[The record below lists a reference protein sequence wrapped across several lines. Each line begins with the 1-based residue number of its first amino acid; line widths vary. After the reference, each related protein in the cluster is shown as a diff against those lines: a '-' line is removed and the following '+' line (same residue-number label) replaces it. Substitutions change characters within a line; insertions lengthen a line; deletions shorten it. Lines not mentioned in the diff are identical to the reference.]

1 MARQTEN
8 LPLYAFAA
16 VDADYSDQALG
27 FHNPEEI
34 NRKWQNNEAVVT
46 RMVYARIPLP
56 SSIGARS
63 RLYSATAVVSIEA
76 KYQYSVGSEGAFLC
90 PANAAYSSSSTLTWT
105 NRPRQLGDYEL
116 VTVSHATSQEDIACD
131 IFLDNPTTTQ
141 QSELAHNFLA
151 KRTCFCYPS
160 IAPTSE
166 KRTRSAYF
174 YNKLTDGTTV
184 PYITIAYDDSA
195 VVTSKVNLLSYPSG
209 DSVNNAAAQVFSWE
223 YIPNGSYH
231 CMDENWTQASAK
243 IYWRVSGASTW
254 NEIAISGSATSKTV
268 PAYTFPPNSTI
279 EWYLSGTDTDGT
291 TTTTSTA
298 TFTTIPFTVTP
309 TSYPSGSNIDTRA
322 ALRFEYEVQ
331 NSAGTVLQ
339 NGSIFYWR
347 VSGASTWNSI
357 PASHST
363 KSRLIAANTFPTA
376 STIQWKIQVTDRSGL
391 GTAESSVFS
400 FTTVSTQ
407 ISMTR
412 YPSGNNVNPG
422 AVLPFQWK
430 YNSAVGEYSQSS
442 AVFYWR
448 KDTTDP
454 YTAINISGSTQ
465 GINVPAN
472 TFPTSSTIYWY
483 VSGTDIGGH
492 TSSTSATSFK
502 TPATQITPQSSPTS
516 GYRDPRNA
524 IKFSWYFACADGS
537 VPQGSAS
544 LFWKVHTDANYTEA
558 QASGTTRS
566 VTIAA
571 DTFPVAST
579 IDWYLSGEDMW
590 GVSSTSE
597 VFSFS
602 TAASTA
608 IATCVSPV
616 GSAEDSAKPITLVWT
631 LSNEDGADPTRVLVS
646 WKLPS
651 EGSLDWHTLVDSS
664 DPITSYAVPAY
675 TFPAG
680 EIQWKVQATN
690 RDNVAGPESLAAFV
704 SLRAPDPPE
713 GLTATDVPI
722 TTISWQS
729 DSQQAYEITIDG
741 TVVQKAFGIGIYD
754 WTVPEPLDDG
764 VHIITVR
771 VQSSFGL
778 WSDPST
784 TTIDVSNDVPEG
796 WEDLALTGVFDVDA
810 ALTATGASDADSIE
824 AQWYRD
830 GKRIG
835 TTAGREFTDRFA
847 LGEHAY
853 YVEIWDTDGNYARSN
868 TVTGTM
874 SSQITRIA
882 LLAGGPWIELR
893 LSENSAGLQSFSFSR
908 TKNIRH
914 VLGAVYPILEL
925 SPFEDLSGV
934 YDCAFKT
941 SSEAAAFESMRGQP
955 VILKSRSDRIMIGA
969 LADLSCKVTDFY
981 ISYSFSIQRIDW
993 EDYVYDS

>member
-34 NRKWQNNEAVVT
+34 NREWKNNEAVVT
-46 RMVYARIPLP
+46 RMVYARITLP
-56 SSIGARS
+56 TSIGARS

-76 KYQYSVGSEGAFLC
+76 KYHYSVGSEGAFLC
-90 PANAAYSSSSTLTWT
+90 PANAAYSGVATLTWT
-105 NRPRQLGDYEL
+105 NRPGQLGDYEL
-116 VTVSHATSQEDIACD
+116 VTISRASSQEDIACD

-166 KRTRSAYF
+166 KRIRSAYF

-209 DSVNNAAAQVFSWE
+209 DSVNNAAAQVFSWK

-268 PAYTFPPNSTI
+268 PAYTFPGGSVI
-279 EWYLSGTDTDGT
+279 QWYLKGTDTEGT
-291 TTTTSTA
+291 TSQTTTYS
-298 TFTTIPFTVTP
+298 FTTLPFTISLDDYP
-309 TSYPSGSNIDTRA
+309 TGSNVDTR
-322 ALRFEYEVQ
+322 
-331 NSAGTVLQ
+331 NSLLFDDSLHNADGVVLQ
-339 NGSIFYWR
+339 NASVFYWR
-347 VSGASTWNSI
+347 VSGTSTWNQI
-357 PASHST
+357 PLTHTSQY
-363 KSRLIAANTFPTA
+363 RVIAANTFPTA

-391 GTAESSVFS
+391 GTAESNVMS
-400 FTTVSTQ
+400 FTTVSPQ
-407 ISMTR
+407 IAATI
-412 YPSGNNVNPG
+412 YPSGSNVNPG

-430 YNSAVGEYSQSS
+430 YNSAVGEYTQSS

-454 YTAINISGSTQ
+454 YTAINISGATQ

-492 TSSTSATSFK
+492 TSSTNATSFK
-502 TPATQITPQSSPTS
+502 TAATQITPQSSPTS
-516 GYRDPRNA
+516 GYRDPRYA
-524 IKFSWYFACADGS
+524 IEFSWYFACADGS

-544 LFWKVHTDANYTEA
+544 LFWKVHTNENYTEMP
-558 QASGTTRS
+558 ASGTTQS
-566 VTIAA
+566 VTVAA

-590 GVSSTSE
+590 GVASTSE

-602 TAASTA
+602 TTASTA

-616 GSAEDSAKPITLVWT
+616 GSAEDSTKPITLVWT
-631 LSNEDGADPTRVLVS
+631 LSNADGTDPTRVLVS
-646 WKLPS
+646 WKLPT
-651 EGSLDWHTLVDSS
+651 EGDLDWHTLIDSA

-675 TFPAG
+675 TFPAS

-729 DSQQAYEITIDG
+729 ASQQAYEITIDG

-754 WTVPEPLDDG
+754 WTVPEPLADG
-764 VHIITVR
+764 VHVIAVR

-784 TTIDVSNDVPEG
+784 TTVDVLNEVPEG

-810 ALTATGASDADSIE
+810 VLTATGASDAASLA

-835 TTAGREFTDRFA
+835 TTAEREFSDRFA

-853 YVEIWDTDGNYARSN
+853 YMEIWDTDGNYARSN

-882 LLAGGPWIELR
+882 PLAGGAWIELR
-893 LSENSAGLQSFSFSR
+893 LSENSAGLQSFAYSR

-914 VLGAVYPILEL
+914 VLGAAFPVLEL
-925 SPFEDLSGV
+925 SPFEDLSGA
-934 YDCAFKT
+934 YNCAFKT
-941 SSEAAAFESMRGQP
+941 AAEAAAFESLRGQP
-955 VILKSRSDRIMIGA
+955 VILKSRGDRIVIGA

-981 ISYSFSIQRIDW
+981 VSYSFSIQRIDW
-993 EDYVYDS
+993 EDFVHDS